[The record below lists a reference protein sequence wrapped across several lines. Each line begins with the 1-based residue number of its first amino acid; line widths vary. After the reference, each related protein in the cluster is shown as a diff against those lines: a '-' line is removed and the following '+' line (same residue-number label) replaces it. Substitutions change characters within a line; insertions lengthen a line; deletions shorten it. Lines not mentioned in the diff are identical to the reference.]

1 MIQRQA
7 VHCVLGKMAVTS
19 WVCNNVIVYRVPLT
33 KLPNDSNI
41 YRIEKSTWE
50 KLSYIREPLI
60 FLTGCANE
68 NTRNVQPTLRCCS
81 GSCLGRVPT
90 LCPLVC
96 DALAIV
102 DHLIN
107 MNLLQLLFLFGCAF

>member
-41 YRIEKSTWE
+41 YRIEKKHTE
-50 KLSYIREPLI
+50 KLSYIREPYI
-60 FLTGCANE
+60 FEGVVLMKIL
-68 NTRNVQPTLRCCS
+68 VQ
-81 GSCLGRVPT
+81 
-90 LCPLVC
+90 
-96 DALAIV
+96 
-102 DHLIN
+102 
-107 MNLLQLLFLFGCAF
+107 MYNLL